1 MVVLVYVEGSSW
13 LWHGKSPLIEGAMS
27 QNTVPYIGSKISLV
41 SNSEIRYEGIL
52 YTINTEESTIALQ
65 SVRCFGTE
73 GRKMPEI
80 PPSSEIYDFIIFR
93 GQDIKDLTVLEG
105 CNAALA
111 AQFNDP
117 AIMSVN
123 QRPASGKGCAAGG
136 AGKGAKGAAAS
147 SPPSGGNTGSSW
159 GGSWGGGGWGGAASQ
174 GQSGW
179 GKGDQRGGRSGGGKD
194 SGADKGYGKGYGK
207 AGAPSKGTSY
217 GKDSGG
223 YGKGGG
229 YGKDSGYGQKGQK
242 GPDSGFGKSGGQ
254 KGAESKGGKLGKGKG
269 KEEKGATKGK
279 AKSGKGSATEGSGDA
294 GGKKGGGRRGG
305 DSGGVQGTPVGELLP
320 EENSD
325 VKKEY
330 GEDFDYGGSNAK
342 FDKVSTVEGVEDI
355 DEKLKPLSGYDKGK
369 SFFDNISCEATQRTG
384 EAERQKVDRNKAR
397 QYDRETFGDTRR
409 PPRPIG
415 GRRGKGMNRGGGQ
428 RGYGRSS

>member
-1 MVVLVYVEGSSW
+1 
-13 LWHGKSPLIEGAMS
+13 MS

-123 QRPASGKGCAAGG
+123 QRPASGKGCAGKG
-136 AGKGAKGAAAS
+136 EGKGAKGGSS
-147 SPPSGGNTGSSW
+147 SPPSGGKDSGSSW
-159 GGSWGGGGWGGAASQ
+159 GGGWGQSASQ

-179 GKGDQRGGRSGGGKD
+179 GKGGGKRDGGKD

-207 AGAPSKGTSY
+207 AGAPSKGSSY
-217 GKDSGG
+217 GKDSGSSG

-229 YGKDSGYGQKGQK
+229 YGKDSGYG
-242 GPDSGFGKSGGQ
+242 KSGGQ
-254 KGAESKGGKLGKGKG
+254 KGTDSGFGKGGGQKGAEAKGGKMGKGKG
-269 KEEKGATKGK
+269 KEEKGGAVKGK
-279 AKSGKGSATEGSGDA
+279 AKSGKGGNTESGGDA

-330 GEDFDYGGSNAK
+330 GEDFDYGGANAK
-342 FDKVSTVEGVEDI
+342 FDKVSTVEGVEDM

-415 GRRGKGMNRGGGQ
+415 GRRGKGANRGGGQ